1 MWVKLESLYM
11 TKFFAHKLYLN
22 QQFYLIRTTE
32 SRIVVK
38 QLANYNNI
46 LNDLE
51 KIEMRLKD
59 DDKALVLLN
68 TLPKA
73 YEHLKNALLLGKE

>member
-1 MWVKLESLYM
+1 M